1 LNYHRLRAF
10 ALIALFF
17 ILHLPILAGV
27 TRGHPDEQYYT
38 DAAIRMVQTGDYVTP
53 HFADGT
59 PRFNKPG
66 LAYWLVAAGFRVL
79 GISVFASRILFLV
92 AGCLVVWIA
101 YLTARTLFRD
111 ESIALATVVLLVSND
126 EVHSASLRATPDI
139 LLCLGITLGLY
150 GFARALFR
158 ETRSGWDLVL
168 GYGGVGLGKTHLMNA
183 IGNRVLD
190 ARHDVSILYVSSE
203 QFTNEVVSALRHDKM
218 AELKEKY
225 RNLDLLLLDDVQFI
239 AKKTATQEEFFYTF
253 NALYEK
259 QKQIV
264 ISCDRPP
271 KEISEVTD
279 RLRSRFNMG
288 LIADI
293 QPPDIETKIAI
304 IYKKAEMMGIRN
316 IPEDVVDFLAHKI
329 KSNIR
334 ELEGSLIRIA
344 AQSSLTGEEI
354 SLPTTKKVLKDIIH
368 DEDRPVTVEMIQKIV
383 CDFYSITLSDIK
395 ARRRTKEIA
404 LPRQVAMYLSKQATN
419 ASLSDIGKNFGG
431 KDHATVI
438 YACKQVEE
446 RRQKDETFNRMI
458 ENLLQKITS

>member
-1 LNYHRLRAF
+1 MTIEEIWNKSLSKIAGKVGGSIYDLWFKPIRLTAF
-10 ALIALFF
+10 KEQTATLEIPNRFF
-17 ILHLPILAGV
+17 KEWIDDSYPNV
-27 TRGHPDEQYYT
+27 
-38 DAAIRMVQTGDYVTP
+38 IRESMET
-53 HFADGT
+53 
-59 PRFNKPG
+59 
-66 LAYWLVAAGFRVL
+66 VL
-79 GISVFASRILFLV
+79 GFPVQVRFKIGERQQDQQKKLVEKLENRRIRLANKGIYLNPKYTFDNFITGNSNQFAH
-92 AGCLVVWIA
+92 AA
-101 YLTARTLFRD
+101 
-111 ESIALATVVLLVSND
+111 ALAVADAPGKTYN
-126 EVHSASLRATPDI
+126 P
-139 LLCLGITLGLY
+139 
-150 GFARALFR
+150 LFI
-158 ETRSGWDLVL
+158 
-168 GYGGVGLGKTHLMNA
+168 YGGVGLGKTHLMNA

-218 AELKEKY
+218 VELKEKY

-253 NALYEK
+253 NSLYEK

-304 IYKKAEMMGIRN
+304 IYKKADMMGIKN
-316 IPEDVVDFLAHKI
+316 MADDVVEFLAQKI

-344 AQSSLTGEEI
+344 AQASLTGEEI
-354 SLPTTKKVLKDIIH
+354 SLATTKKVLKDIIH
-368 DEDRPVTVEMIQKIV
+368 DEERPITVEVVQKIV
-383 CDFYSITLSDIK
+383 CDFYNITLADIK

-404 LPRQVAMYLSKQATN
+404 LPRQVAMYLSKQTTN
-419 ASLSDIGKNFGG
+419 SSLSDIGKNFGG

-438 YACKQVEE
+438 YACRQVEE
-446 RRQKDETFNRMI
+446 RRMNDETFSRMI
-458 ENLLQKITS
+458 ESLLQKIKI